1 MNIIQFLVVITSYFM
16 NVLLLK
22 FGFEHGYGIM
32 CAGDLPYAVC
42 YVYVLCSGMMLHLIV
57 VCTGWKL

>member
-1 MNIIQFLVVITSYFM
+1 M

-57 VCTGWKL
+57 VCTGWKLWWFVFVGVDSDHL